1 MIEPRS
7 DPSMDIGGGKK
18 EGKKSFGVQITTGQ
32 KLKKYGRRNPAQ
44 FRVLKGAPR
53 TSTVPSFWSG
63 VLRTSRGRGGRL
75 DGGQSPSVAAGW
87 VQGGPVP
94 AQQRRSRKIKDQA
107 DKREGSTYPASTSA
121 VVSLSI
127 VRLRIAADSLRLR
140 QSRCYHM
147 QSGRKGKTKKNPL
160 GSTASSRLAG
170 EKIRKRKIPRK
181 ACQTSI

>member
-1 MIEPRS
+1 MRVNGQMRCASESPKTVERFPGQRSMIEPRS

-87 VQGGPVP
+87 VQGW
-94 AQQRRSRKIKDQA
+94 
-107 DKREGSTYPASTSA
+107 ASIRA
-121 VVSLSI
+121 KEEK
-127 VRLRIAADSLRLR
+127 
-140 QSRCYHM
+140 Q
-147 QSGRKGKTKKNPL
+147 KT
-160 GSTASSRLAG
+160 
-170 EKIRKRKIPRK
+170 
-181 ACQTSI
+181 